1 MPNQNTSWGHAKT
14 YGHSTRIV
22 LQWCQV
28 TAGNGGQRSCLAKP
42 LMNNRELQEDLL
54 DMAKLVDRA
63 IELSSKALAER
74 DMELSRQVIKEDE
87 AINQAQHDIEEH
99 CLVLIAT
106 QQPLARDL
114 RVIFAIAN
122 IATELERMADHA
134 KGIGEVG
141 VMMGPREPLK
151 PLVDIPRMA
160 AKARWL
166 LEQELE
172 AFVNRDVELARSL
185 GREDDEVD
193 GLYDQVFRELLIFMM
208 DDPRTISRATYL
220 LWVAHNLE
228 RIADRALNI
237 GERVVF
243 LVRGEVEEHNA

>member
-1 MPNQNTSWGHAKT
+1 M
-14 YGHSTRIV
+14 TRETFDEQ
-22 LQWCQV
+22 L
-28 TAGNGGQRSCLAKP
+28 
-42 LMNNRELQEDLL
+42 RELQQDLL
-54 DMAKLVDRA
+54 DMAELVDAA
-63 IELSSKALAER
+63 IELSIRALAER
-74 DMELSRQVIKEDE
+74 NVELSRQVIKDDQ
-87 AINQAQHDIEEH
+87 AINRAQTDIEER

-106 QQPLARDL
+106 QQPLASDL
-114 RVIFAIAN
+114 RVIFAISH
-122 IATELERMADHA
+122 IVTELERMADHA
-134 KGIGEVG
+134 KGIGQIG
-141 VMMGPREPLK
+141 VLMGPREPLK

-172 AFVNRDVELARSL
+172 AFINGDVELARSL

-208 DDPRTISRATYL
+208 DDPRTITRATYL

-243 LVRGEVEEHNA
+243 LVEGEVEEHNV

>member
-1 MPNQNTSWGHAKT
+1 V
-14 YGHSTRIV
+14 TRETFDEQLKALEQDV
-22 LQWCQV
+22 LDMGRRVDQ
-28 TAGNGGQRSCLAKP
+28 AIDLSIEALAK
-42 LMNNRELQEDLL
+42 RD
-54 DMAKLVDRA
+54 
-63 IELSSKALAER
+63 IELSRRVIR
-74 DMELSRQVIKEDE
+74 DDE

-114 RVIFAIAN
+114 RVIFAVAN

-134 KGIGEVG
+134 KGIGEIG

-172 AFVNRDVELARSL
+172 AFVNRDVELARRL
-185 GREDDEVD
+185 GSEDDEVD
-193 GLYDQVFRELLIFMM
+193 RLYDQVFRELLIFMM
-208 DDPRTISRATYL
+208 DDPKTISRATYL

-228 RIADRALNI
+228 RIADRAINI

>member
-1 MPNQNTSWGHAKT
+1 M
-14 YGHSTRIV
+14 TRETFDEQLKALEQDV
-22 LQWCQV
+22 
-28 TAGNGGQRSCLAKP
+28 
-42 LMNNRELQEDLL
+42 L
-54 DMAKLVDRA
+54 DMGRLVDRA
-63 IELSSKALAER
+63 IDLSVDALAKR
-74 DMELSRQVIKEDE
+74 DIDLSRRVIREDD

-106 QQPLARDL
+106 QQPLASDL
-114 RVIFAIAN
+114 RVIFAVAS

-134 KGIGEVG
+134 KGIGQIG

-160 AKARWL
+160 TKSRWL
-166 LEQELE
+166 LERELA

-185 GREDDEVD
+185 GHEDDEVD
-193 GLYDQVFRELLIFMM
+193 RLYDQVFRELLIFMM
-208 DDPRTISRATYL
+208 EDPRTITRATYL

-228 RIADRALNI
+228 RIADRAINI

-243 LVRGEVEEHNA
+243 LVKGEVEEHNA

>member
-1 MPNQNTSWGHAKT
+1 V
-14 YGHSTRIV
+14 TRETFDEQLGALEQDV
-22 LQWCQV
+22 LEMGRRVDQ
-28 TAGNGGQRSCLAKP
+28 AIDLSIEALAK
-42 LMNNRELQEDLL
+42 RD
-54 DMAKLVDRA
+54 
-63 IELSSKALAER
+63 IELSRRVIR
-74 DMELSRQVIKEDE
+74 DDE
-87 AINQAQHDIEEH
+87 AINRAQQDIEEK

-106 QQPLARDL
+106 QQPLASDL

-134 KGIGEVG
+134 KGIGQIG

-166 LEQELE
+166 LEQELA
-172 AFVNRDVELARSL
+172 AFVNRDVELARRL
-185 GREDDEVD
+185 GTEDDEID
-193 GLYDQVFRELLIFMM
+193 RLYDQVFRELLIFMM
-208 DDPRTISRATYL
+208 DDPKTISRATYL

-228 RIADRALNI
+228 RIADRAINI

>member
-1 MPNQNTSWGHAKT
+1 V
-14 YGHSTRIV
+14 TRETFDEQLKALEQDV
-22 LQWCQV
+22 LDMGRRVDQ
-28 TAGNGGQRSCLAKP
+28 AIDLSIEALAK
-42 LMNNRELQEDLL
+42 
-54 DMAKLVDRA
+54 
-63 IELSSKALAER
+63 R
-74 DMELSRQVIKEDE
+74 DIGLSRRVIREDE

-114 RVIFAIAN
+114 RVIFAVAN

-134 KGIGEVG
+134 KGIGEIG

-172 AFVNRDVELARSL
+172 ALVNRDVELARSL
-185 GREDDEVD
+185 GSEDDEVD
-193 GLYDQVFRELLIFMM
+193 RLYDQVFRELLIFMM
-208 DDPRTISRATYL
+208 DDPKTISRATYL

>member
-1 MPNQNTSWGHAKT
+1 M
-14 YGHSTRIV
+14 TRETFDEQLKALEQDV
-22 LQWCQV
+22 LDMGSRVDQ
-28 TAGNGGQRSCLAKP
+28 AIDLSIEALAK
-42 LMNNRELQEDLL
+42 
-54 DMAKLVDRA
+54 
-63 IELSSKALAER
+63 R
-74 DMELSRQVIKEDE
+74 DIGLSRRVIREDE

-114 RVIFAIAN
+114 RVIFAVAN

-134 KGIGEVG
+134 KGIGEIG

-172 AFVNRDVELARSL
+172 AFVNRDVELASRL
-185 GREDDEVD
+185 GSEDDEVD
-193 GLYDQVFRELLIFMM
+193 RLYDQVFRELLIFMM

-228 RIADRALNI
+228 RIADRAINI